1 VYSRD
6 ASLKDLKGSEG
17 HEAFM
22 NTYFDRVDEAAT
34 VVRGRVGDPP
44 RIAVVLGSGLGAFA
58 GSLADATVV
67 PYGDIPHWPASR
79 VIGHAGK
86 LVAGMA
92 AGKRVLALSGRV
104 HFYEGHDL
112 ATVTF
117 ATRVLG
123 RLGVK
128 TLILT
133 NAAGGINLRF
143 GQGALM
149 AIDDHINLLGTN
161 PLIGPND
168 SRFGLR
174 FPDMSDVYSRRLRAL
189 ADDVARATGVAVE
202 HGVYVAV
209 TGPSYETP
217 AEIRAFRTIGAD
229 AVGMSTVPEAIVA
242 RHMEIEV
249 LGISCISNMAAGILP
264 QPVTAEEVIETT
276 NRVRDQF
283 IALLEGIIGR
293 L

>member
-1 VYSRD
+1 MTSQS
-6 ASLKDLKGSEG
+6 A
-17 HEAFM
+17 
-22 NTYFDRVDEAAT
+22 YFDRVEEAAAFLRT
-34 VVRGRVGDPP
+34 QFGDPP
-44 RIAVVLGSGLGAFA
+44 QIAIVLGSGLGAFA
-58 GSLADATVV
+58 ESLDTPTTV
-67 PYGDIPHWPASR
+67 PYGRIPHWPASR
-79 VIGHAGK
+79 VVGHAGK
-86 LVAGMA
+86 LVAGTA

-104 HFYEGHDL
+104 HVYEGHDM
-112 ATVTF
+112 ATTTF

-123 RLGVK
+123 RLGVQ

-149 AIDDHINLLGTN
+149 VIDDHINFLGTN

-168 SRFGLR
+168 DRFGLR
-174 FPDMSDVYSRRLRAL
+174 FPDMSDTYSKRLRGV
-189 ADDVARATGVAVE
+189 ADEAARASGVAVE
-202 HGVYVAV
+202 HGVYIAV

-217 AEIRAFRTIGAD
+217 AEIRAFRTLGAD
-229 AVGMSTVPEAIVA
+229 AVGMSTIPEAIVA
-242 RHMEIEV
+242 RHMGIEV

-276 NRVRDQF
+276 SRVRDQF
-283 IALLEGIIGR
+283 IALLEAIIGR

>member
-1 VYSRD
+1 MTD
-6 ASLKDLKGSEG
+6 PA
-17 HEAFM
+17 
-22 NTYFDRVDEAAT
+22 TYFDRVDEAAAWLRRELRS
-34 VVRGRVGDPP
+34 VPE
-44 RIAVVLGSGLGAFA
+44 IAIVLGSGLGAF
-58 GSLADATVV
+58 GESLGAATVV
-67 PYGDIPHWPASR
+67 PYGNLPHWPASG
-79 VIGHAGK
+79 VVGHAGK
-86 LVAGMA
+86 LVAGTA
-92 AGKRVLALSGRV
+92 AGKRILALSGRA

-112 ATVTF
+112 QTVTF
-117 ATRVLG
+117 ATRVIG

-128 TLILT
+128 TFILT

-149 AIDDHINLLGTN
+149 VIDDHINLLGTN
-161 PLIGPND
+161 PLIGPNE

-174 FPDMSDVYSRRLRAL
+174 FPDMSEVYSRRLRAL
-189 ADDVARATGVAVE
+189 ADEASTATGVKVE

-217 AEIRAFRTIGAD
+217 AEIRAFRTLGAD
-229 AVGMSTVPEAIVA
+229 AVGMSTIPEAIVA
-242 RHMEIEV
+242 RHMGMEV

-276 NRVRDQF
+276 NRIRDQF